1 MMRSRR
7 FQFQVAVLLVSLVFI
22 LAILGAYA
30 YVGMGYAQGLPGDR
44 RQLAAIAAQL
54 APAGT
59 GRLRPWVLAKGRAGG
74 SEGAARVGPTLPD
87 PPAELSLPPGSMTG
101 LYRTSDGELLPVWH
115 RMPGGPSGREG
126 RAERFRF
133 PGEAGGPG
141 GPGGP
146 PGPP

>member
-7 FQFQVAVLLVSLVFI
+7 FQFQVAVLLASLVFI

-59 GRLRPWVLAKGRAGG
+59 GPLRPWLMAKVGARTAGSG
-74 SEGAARVGPTLPD
+74 GVGAAGAGTARVSPALPD
-87 PPAELSLPPGSMTG
+87 PPAELRLPPGSMTG
-101 LYRTSDGELLPVWH
+101 LYRPSDSELLPVWH
-115 RMPGGPSGREG
+115 R
-126 RAERFRF
+126 
-133 PGEAGGPG
+133 
-141 GPGGP
+141 
-146 PGPP
+146 